1 MRSLSVLIESWRFWR
16 AKRSILK
23 PAPFD
28 YIAPQ
33 TVDEALAALRQNVPD
48 ARILAGGQ
56 SLLPLLN
63 LRLTQP
69 KILIDLNGIPTLEGI
84 HQSAGDLII
93 GAMTR
98 QSKVERSS
106 LVQLKCPIL
115 VAALRQV
122 GHVAI
127 RHRGT
132 IGGSLVHAD
141 PAAELPAVT
150 LALDAQFEVIRDRE
164 SRTIAAEKF
173 FIDYLTTALGP
184 DEILQKI
191 VFPVLRPSSGYAVE
205 EIVRRHGDFAVAGV
219 AAAVTLDEAGR
230 IDAARI
236 ALFGVAPTAVRVR
249 AVEAALKDQ
258 TPTAGTIRD
267 AAALLDDLLEPPSD
281 VHGSSAYRKHV
292 STILAVRALTK
303 AVQQCHERRLT

>member
-1 MRSLSVLIESWRFWR
+1 L
-16 AKRSILK
+16 ILK

-28 YIAPQ
+28 YLAPQ
-33 TVDEALAALRQNVPD
+33 TIEEALAALRETSSD
-48 ARILAGGQ
+48 ARLLAGGQ
-56 SLLPLLN
+56 SLMPLLN
-63 LRLTQP
+63 LRLTKP
-69 KILIDLNGIPTLEGI
+69 KILIDLNGIAALEGI
-84 HQSAGDLII
+84 QESAGNLSL

-141 PAAELPAVT
+141 PAAELPAVA
-150 LALDAQFEVIRDRE
+150 LALDAKFEVVRDGVK
-164 SRTIAAEKF
+164 RTIAAEEF
-173 FIDYLTTALGP
+173 FIDYLTTALGS
-184 DEILQKI
+184 DEILEKVI
-191 VFPVLRPSSGYAVE
+191 FPVLQPFSGYAVE
-205 EIVRRHGDFAVAGV
+205 EITRRHGDFAIAGV
-219 AAAVTLDEAGR
+219 VAVVTLD
-230 IDAARI
+230 DAARMDETRI
-236 ALFGVAPTAVRVR
+236 AFFGVAPTAIR
-249 AVEAALKDQ
+249 ARPVEAALRGQ
-258 TPTAGTIRD
+258 TPDAAVIRD
-267 AAALLDDLLEPPSD
+267 AAALLDDLLDPPSD

-292 STILAVRALTK
+292 STILAVRALTR